1 MLDKINLLNF
11 FIFIFVTNSIASFK
25 YPINK
30 KLIDA
35 ELTEV
40 TSIEINNK
48 TDFDKYIMT
57 NNYVIAIFHA
67 DWCGHCKRFL
77 PVFDEASRYKIINNK
92 WKLLKIP
99 CSKYE
104 SLCNSFSIN
113 GYPTIK
119 TFKESK
125 EINKR
130 PPRELD
136 SFLEFLI
143 KISNNPFIE
152 IKNNNL
158 SQFYKDYGT
167 FSPIIEYNS
176 NNKNF
181 ITCIKNLAGEEFITE
196 YYFGLIKKD
205 GEKDEKIIFDFD
217 KNPIIYNW
225 NENCEDVKIFLNN
238 NIFPLVSNI
247 NISFM
252 RKMNRYGKIIFMIF
266 YNSNNNKL
274 NDFLKNK
281 YKDISKENRNLVF
294 GYVECNKDKDIS
306 NYFKITLTKESEIQI
321 LIYNFDKEISYKHPI
336 NYDINTIKE
345 EELESNIKEILKNFN
360 NLPFTSGSKF
370 KDFFRKL
377 GFYDMSPMTTI
388 ILVVIVFV
396 VLISL
401 LCFLIFFCDSED
413 NYEDLDAEEE
423 KLLRQIKKKKEENSK
438 STLNKETNEN
448 KNINQNEKLKR
459 D

>member
-11 FIFIFVTNSIASFK
+11 FIFVFVTNSIASFK

-48 TDFDKYIMT
+48 SDFDKYIMT

-274 NDFLKNK
+274 NDF
-281 YKDISKENRNLVF
+281 
-294 GYVECNKDKDIS
+294 
-306 NYFKITLTKESEIQI
+306 
-321 LIYNFDKEISYKHPI
+321 
-336 NYDINTIKE
+336 
-345 EELESNIKEILKNFN
+345 
-360 NLPFTSGSKF
+360 
-370 KDFFRKL
+370 
-377 GFYDMSPMTTI
+377 
-388 ILVVIVFV
+388 
-396 VLISL
+396 
-401 LCFLIFFCDSED
+401 
-413 NYEDLDAEEE
+413 
-423 KLLRQIKKKKEENSK
+423 
-438 STLNKETNEN
+438 
-448 KNINQNEKLKR
+448 
-459 D
+459 